1 MAKCA
6 ARKSSG
12 KEGLRLAPRTAA
24 LILGLALA
32 ACANGSL
39 KPAGTGAA
47 ATAPAATAEATAQP
61 AESAGVPSEGTGAAE
76 NGAAENGAAENGTE
90 DAVDPTGP
98 NPPILAAAPA
108 AKPAI
113 DHDPKA
119 LIGLDRSGLSKL
131 LGEPRLVRRES
142 PAEIWQY
149 VGTECVFDV
158 FLYEEKGA
166 YKVIHAEARGDEVPQ
181 KTEPRVCLNQLLRDR
196 LDEPVS

>member
-1 MAKCA
+1 MAKRT
-6 ARKSSG
+6 ARDDSG
-12 KEGLRLAPRTAA
+12 QEGLRLAPTIAA
-24 LILGLALA
+24 LLLGLTLA

-39 KPAGTGAA
+39 TPAETGAA
-47 ATAPAATAEATAQP
+47 TATPDSAEQSAAALASETADEI
-61 AESAGVPSEGTGAAE
+61 
-76 NGAAENGAAENGTE
+76 
-90 DAVDPTGP
+90 DPTGAT
-98 NPPILAAAPA
+98 PPILA

-131 LGEPRLVRRES
+131 LGEPRLVRRET

-166 YKVIHAEARGDEVPQ
+166 YRVIHAEARDDEVPL
-181 KTEPRVCLNQLLRDR
+181 KTEPRRCLNQLLRER

>member
-1 MAKCA
+1 MAKRT
-6 ARKSSG
+6 ARDDSG
-12 KEGLRLAPRTAA
+12 QEGLRLAPTIAA
-24 LILGLALA
+24 LLLGLTLA

-39 KPAGTGAA
+39 TPAETGAA
-47 ATAPAATAEATAQP
+47 TATSDSVEQSAAALASETADEI
-61 AESAGVPSEGTGAAE
+61 
-76 NGAAENGAAENGTE
+76 
-90 DAVDPTGP
+90 DPTGP
-98 NPPILAAAPA
+98 TPPILAAAPA

-131 LGEPRLVRRES
+131 LGEPRLVRRET

-166 YKVIHAEARGDEVPQ
+166 YRVIHAEARDDEVPL
-181 KTEPRVCLNQLLRDR
+181 KTEPRRCLNQLLRER

>member
-24 LILGLALA
+24 LILGLALT

-47 ATAPAATAEATAQP
+47 ATAPDATAEAAAPP
-61 AESAGVPSEGTGAAE
+61 AESAAVPSEGTGAAE
-76 NGAAENGAAENGTE
+76 NGATENGTE

>member
-6 ARKSSG
+6 ARSLSG

-24 LILGLALA
+24 LLLGLILA

-39 KPAGTGAA
+39 KPAGTGATTA
-47 ATAPAATAEATAQP
+47 APGAAAEAAAQP
-61 AESAGVPSEGTGAAE
+61 AGSAAVPSAKTGAE
-76 NGAAENGAAENGTE
+76 ETGVEGAAAGEAE

-98 NPPILAAAPA
+98 KPPILAAAPA

-149 VGTECVFDV
+149 VGAECVFDV

-166 YKVIHAEARGDEVPQ
+166 FKVIHAEARGGEVPR

-196 LDEPVS
+196 LAEPVS